1 MAIQEEQNVQE
12 KDPRLEFLSE
22 FTLKSLRLKSD
33 KWARLMISDEQRT
46 YLSRFIDYNVP
57 QVDTIIITNTNRCRN
72 YLHLINNNNNF
83 NNISF

>member
-1 MAIQEEQNVQE
+1 MAILEEQNVQE
-12 KDPRLEFLSE
+12 KDPRIEFLSE

-57 QVDTIIITNTNRCRN
+57 QVDTIIITNIQIDVELLTS
-72 YLHLINNNNNF
+72 H
-83 NNISF
+83 

>member
-1 MAIQEEQNVQE
+1 MAILEEQNVQE
-12 KDPRLEFLSE
+12 KDPRIEFLSE

-57 QVDTIIITNTNRCRN
+57 QVDTIIITNTNRCRIT
-72 YLHLINNNNNF
+72 YISLIIIIF
-83 NNISF
+83 

>member
-57 QVDTIIITNTNRCRN
+57 QVDTIIITNIQIDVEMLLTS
-72 YLHLINNNNNF
+72 H
-83 NNISF
+83 

>member
-57 QVDTIIITNTNRCRN
+57 QVDTIIITNKNGLVLLTS
-72 YLHLINNNNNF
+72 H
-83 NNISF
+83 